1 MSISYFRRM
10 AARSYRDARSSFAP
24 RKDYERLMRLGREFK
39 ARASAA
45 RARMA
50 RMRNSLLQREEAE
63 RQDLYWDSRE

>member
-10 AARSYRDARSSFAP
+10 AARNYRDARSSLAP
-24 RKDYERLMRLGREFK
+24 QKDYERLMRLGREFK

-45 RARMA
+45 RARLA
-50 RMRNSLLQREEAE
+50 LMRNSLLQREEAE